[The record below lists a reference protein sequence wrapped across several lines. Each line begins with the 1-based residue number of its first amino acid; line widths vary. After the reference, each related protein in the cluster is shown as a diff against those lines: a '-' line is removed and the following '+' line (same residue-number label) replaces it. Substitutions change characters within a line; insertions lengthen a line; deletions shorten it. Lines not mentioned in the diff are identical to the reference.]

1 MSQFNVLKND
11 WGITLCKKVW
21 VDPELKQW
29 TFYTRS
35 WNIFFLGQHAK
46 EITKLS
52 PLRVFIVPKH
62 KDDAT
67 DPLLARH
74 EVVDDSPVLYVF

>member
-1 MSQFNVLKND
+1 MENLELKN
-11 WGITLCKKVW
+11 IIKN
-21 VDPELKQW
+21 
-29 TFYTRS
+29 S
-35 WNIFFLGQHAK
+35 LGHAK

-67 DPLLARH
+67 DPLLVRH
-74 EVVDDSPVLYVF
+74 EVVVDSPVLYGFH